1 MRLPLLLLSCL
12 CAADVAYYQT
22 SVGDQRRIAITC
34 CCPCLCP
41 VQELHDAMRKHIELH
56 FHSELSSDELVL
68 APYPM
73 AIKKRVLRSG
83 GRQWP

>member
-1 MRLPLLLLSCL
+1 
-12 CAADVAYYQT
+12 
-22 SVGDQRRIAITC
+22 
-34 CCPCLCP
+34 
-41 VQELHDAMRKHIELH
+41 MRKHIELH

-83 GRQWP
+83 GRQWPEPGNGGRK